1 MTLQEELQKLARLT
15 KESSKEIVAEQ
26 IRKIG
31 EKNGESVY
39 QIIVMLTKERM
50 ERGYTKKYSLRE
62 LKEKL
67 PWEKSTVI
75 ERLQRTVEE
84 GVLKHEK
91 RRYQLNTENELAK
104 RVWNYYNEPNY
115 REKEKVEE
123 IRKLILWKR
132 KLERELEEEE
142 RKRGRKRRYR
152 KATKKEEKEWIKK
165 VITGVEGEDG
175 LRNIAEKE
183 RKEILGYRKN

>member
-1 MTLQEELQKLARLT
+1 MTLQEELQKFARLT

-67 PWEKSTVI
+67 PWEKSSAI

-91 RRYQLNTENELAK
+91 RRYQLNTENKLVK

-115 REKEKVEE
+115 REKVEE
-123 IRKLILWKR
+123 IRELILWKR
-132 KLERELEEEE
+132 KLERKLEEEE

-175 LRNIAEKE
+175 LRNITEKE